1 MIDKRYKHMNK
12 DLQTLQPDR
21 PDIIT
26 TEVEAISFYRKMD
39 TESIVVQMIEGK
51 YVLVEEFYSNG
62 LQVLNELRKN
72 LLLKHKDK
80 TFQGQRDYRS
90 AFRKASHRLL
100 LKVKDNKLIVKKS
113 PDIGWL
119 KLLYLDVS
127 EFYVSF
133 PDVQGMNSSW
143 QWYEKGIEIKTLN
156 ISLKPYYNTYFPT
169 RFDHL
174 KLFDKWLKKHEG
186 SKENAIEVGAG
197 SGVLTFQLIQN
208 GFKNIFATDIN
219 KNAIIGMLQESK
231 RLDYEKQITLN
242 HGDLFENCDVKAD
255 LIVFNPPWLPAKHEL
270 EEGIDKAM
278 YYEEEL
284 FPRFFEQAKE
294 HLTPNGK
301 VVLIFSNLAEVVDE
315 ESTHP
320 IIEEL
325 QKNKRFRKELHLRR
339 DVRASSRRTKRRD
352 ARDKEKVE
360 LWVLVSKEK

>member
-1 MIDKRYKHMNK
+1 MNK
-12 DLQTLQPDR
+12 DLQTMKPDR
-21 PDIIT
+21 PNIIT

-39 TESIVVQMIEGK
+39 TKATVEQMIAGK

-62 LQVLNELRKN
+62 LQVLAELRRN

-80 TFQGQRDYRS
+80 SFQGQRDYRA

-100 LKVKDNKLIVKKS
+100 LKVEENKLIVKKS
-113 PDIGWL
+113 PNIGWL
-119 KLLYLDVS
+119 ELLYPDVS

-143 QWYEKGIEIKTLN
+143 QWYEKGIEIKTLD
-156 ISLKPYYNTYFPT
+156 ITLQPYYGTYFPT

-174 KLFDKWLKKHEG
+174 KLFDKWLKKYEG
-186 SKENAIEVGAG
+186 SKENAIEIGVG
-197 SGVLTFQLIQN
+197 SGVLSFQLIQN
-208 GFKNIFATDIN
+208 GFKNIFATDTN
-219 KNAIIGMLQESK
+219 KNAIIGVSEESK
-231 RLDYEKQITLN
+231 RLGYEEQITLN

-255 LIVFNPPWLPAKHEL
+255 LIVFNPPWLPAKHTL

-284 FPRFFEQAKE
+284 FPRFFEQALN
-294 HLTPNGK
+294 HLSPEGK
-301 VVLIFSNLAEVVDE
+301 IVLIFSNLAEVIDE

-325 QKNKRFRKELHLRR
+325 QKHKRFRKELHLRR

-352 ARDKEKVE
+352 SRDTEKVE
-360 LWVLVSKEK
+360 LWVLAPKVKK